1 MRWIGLVLTAAL
13 VLSPLAVDA
22 QQPAKMPTV
31 AVVSPGA
38 GPGPLLEVFYRA
50 LREAG
55 YIEDKNIVV
64 ARHYMSGREDQ
75 YDQVMTQLDQ
85 QKVDVIAAIGPPAAL
100 AARRTVKSVP
110 VVFSGV
116 GDPVVIGLVKSLAKP
131 GGNLT
136 GVAFDATSEIAGKR
150 LELLKEAVTTVSRVA
165 ALWSS
170 PDPVGLSL
178 LRQIEQTAQR
188 LHMKVTPYDV
198 RGPDDF
204 DRVFSEILK
213 ERSNGLLV
221 VGGPV
226 NVIHQKRIGAFA
238 AAHRLPS
245 ISISRGYVD
254 DGGLMSY
261 GPSFEAIMAH
271 TAVYVARVLK
281 GAKPADLPVEQP
293 TKFELVINLKT
304 AKALGLT
311 IPPSL
316 LARADQ
322 VIE

>member
-1 MRWIGLVLTAAL
+1 MRLIGFVLTASL
-13 VLSPLAVDA
+13 VLSPTAVDA

-31 AVVSPGA
+31 AVISPASGT
-38 GPGPLLEVFYRA
+38 GPLMEAFNRA

-55 YIEDKNIVV
+55 YVEGKNVIVT
-64 ARHYMSGREDQ
+64 RHYMAGREDQ
-75 YDQVMTQLDQ
+75 YDQVMAQLEQ
-85 QKVDVIAAIGPPAAL
+85 QKVDVIVANGPPSAL
-100 AARRTVKSVP
+100 AARRVVKSLP

-116 GDPVVIGLVKSLAKP
+116 GDPIVIGLVPSLAKP

-136 GVAFDATSEIAGKR
+136 GVAFDATPEIAGKR

-165 ALWSS
+165 AVWSS

-178 LRQIEQTAQR
+178 FRQIEQTAQR
-188 LHMKVTPYDV
+188 RRIKVIPYDV
-198 RGPDDF
+198 RVPDDF
-204 DRVFSEILK
+204 DRVFSEILR
-213 ERSNGLLV
+213 ERANGLLV

-226 NVIHQKRIGAFA
+226 NVVYHKRIIAFT
-238 AAHRLPS
+238 AAHKLPS
-245 ISISRGYVD
+245 ISIARGYVD

-271 TAVYVARVLK
+271 TAVYVARILK

-293 TKFELVINLKT
+293 TKFELVISLKT

-311 IPPSL
+311 IPRSL
-316 LARADQ
+316 LLRADQ

>member
-1 MRWIGLVLTAAL
+1 MERVWLDQRGSPLLIDRPLGSSARLPPAIPTEVLMRWIGLVLTAAL

-116 GDPVVIGLVKSLAKP
+116 GDPVVIGLVKSLA
-131 GGNLT
+131 
-136 GVAFDATSEIAGKR
+136 AT
-150 LELLKEAVTTVSRVA
+150 
-165 ALWSS
+165 
-170 PDPVGLSL
+170 
-178 LRQIEQTAQR
+178 
-188 LHMKVTPYDV
+188 
-198 RGPDDF
+198 
-204 DRVFSEILK
+204 
-213 ERSNGLLV
+213 
-221 VGGPV
+221 
-226 NVIHQKRIGAFA
+226 
-238 AAHRLPS
+238 
-245 ISISRGYVD
+245 
-254 DGGLMSY
+254 
-261 GPSFEAIMAH
+261 
-271 TAVYVARVLK
+271 
-281 GAKPADLPVEQP
+281 
-293 TKFELVINLKT
+293 
-304 AKALGLT
+304 
-311 IPPSL
+311 
-316 LARADQ
+316 
-322 VIE
+322 

>member
-1 MRWIGLVLTAAL
+1 MDRRAFVGIFAGGLLLLPVVAR
-13 VLSPLAVDA
+13 A

-55 YIEDKNIVV
+55 YVEDKNVV
-64 ARHYMSGREDQ
+64 IARHYMAGREDQ
-75 YDQVMTQLDQ
+75 YDQVMTQLEQ

-100 AARRTVKSVP
+100 AARRMVKSVP

-116 GDPVVIGLVKSLAKP
+116 GDPVVIGLVASLAKP

-188 LHMKVTPYDV
+188 LRMKVTPYDV
-198 RGPDDF
+198 RGSDDF
-204 DRVFSEILK
+204 DRVFSEIL
-213 ERSNGLLV
+213 SDDMV
-221 VGGPV
+221 
-226 NVIHQKRIGAFA
+226 FA
-238 AAHRLPS
+238 ADV
-245 ISISRGYVD
+245 VD
-254 DGGLMSY
+254 IK
-261 GPSFEAIMAH
+261 EAAC
-271 TAVYVARVLK
+271 
-281 GAKPADLPVEQP
+281 GD
-293 TKFELVINLKT
+293 
-304 AKALGLT
+304 
-311 IPPSL
+311 
-316 LARADQ
+316 
-322 VIE
+322 